1 MVIGEFSAAK
11 AGGDWTIGGLYE
23 AAAALGYAGAWD
35 WALVGGGED
44 GNDDADAAYEGM
56 RAVRD
61 AAGVRVEI
69 GGGGGGGA
77 CDCEDVAPDGSYT
90 CEQQAGFGQCGQDWM
105 KGWCCRSCF
114 QCEC

>member
-23 AAAALGYAGAWD
+23 AAVALGYAGAWD

-69 GGGGGGGA
+69 GGGGGGGRA
-77 CDCEDVAPDGSYT
+77 IARMLRRTAATRASSRRASGSVGRT
-90 CEQQAGFGQCGQDWM
+90 G
-105 KGWCCRSCF
+105 
-114 QCEC
+114 